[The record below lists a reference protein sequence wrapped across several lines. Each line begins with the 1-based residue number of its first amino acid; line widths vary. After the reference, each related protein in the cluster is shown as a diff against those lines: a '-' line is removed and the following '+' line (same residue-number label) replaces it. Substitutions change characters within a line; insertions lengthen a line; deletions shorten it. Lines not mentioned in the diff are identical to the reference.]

1 MNKQSLG
8 FIARARAM
16 RIGSMVLLMLVLASI
31 CYGRPAESANLLQN
45 GGFEDVNSSFQPI
58 QWSFFFRQNG
68 SSGSVT
74 DKIVRSGKHSLL
86 LQSDIG
92 NDICMAQKVNIKPN
106 TTYRFAGWVSTEGVS
121 EGTVG
126 ANLSII
132 QNNCWFHSAGVNG
145 ATGWRP
151 IELVFRTYGSQNE
164 VVLAVRLGFY
174 NSNAVGKAYFDDF
187 TLQAVNDPQISFQQ
201 IEAPEASDQHPPQNG
216 ARTGENNNPS
226 NNGANPGHSLKN
238 LGYPA
243 LIALFYLLLLG
254 GLMLRPRE
262 RSGEFAGKT
271 TPLGKIK
278 ENLPLIFASF
288 AVITFLIR
296 LPLFKAIPFEIDM
309 EGFKGWMTDLLQSGP
324 AKVYAS
330 GKFSDYSPFSLYILY
345 FAGLVANLLKVL
357 NDGYWLTFFIKL
369 PSLVLD
375 ITTAWLMFA
384 IFRKKRPAFGMIL
397 AVIYMFIPAV
407 IYNSSYWGQMDT
419 YYAFLMVLAFYL
431 LVRWRVPEIAV
442 VAFVASFFTK
452 AETIVFIPL
461 LLFYL
466 ILNYDWKRCLVT
478 LLSALCAFV
487 IIGLPLHTVKPIL
500 GIFPWILEFY
510 FKQAA
515 ASPYAAMNAGNFMA
529 LVGGNYVNDSSPF
542 ILGISYYI
550 WGILLSLG
558 SVVWSCYFY
567 IRKRTGGSLAM
578 AFAMTAFGF
587 FMFFP
592 GMNERYCFPV
602 MAFLLLAI
610 GYYKDRKLFY
620 GFVFLSIT
628 NLLNMYAVILR
639 IQKAGPIDDHIL
651 NRILYIL
658 GIANSILFIALMLI
672 FKAQSGGKNRFNKE
686 FFRSYAGKLRSFLS
700 KKLTDKPFKL
710 VKRDFLIVGLLVL
723 IYTIY
728 IFANLGSWN
737 IPQTGA
743 TLNSPKQ
750 TVEITLT
757 RPSSIRTVAWYDAG
771 GSGKMNLEAWDG
783 VQWNSVAELSCDYEN
798 YYTLRTI
805 PVTLDGVRRLRVIPE
820 PVAVCVNEIAFFD
833 ANNQLVPVAAAV
845 EESSHANGSE
855 WEASVRLRAQHPLFD
870 EQDRMSTKRTY
881 LNSTYF
887 DEIFHGRTAYEYL
900 KGAQV
905 SETSHP
911 PFGKD
916 ILSLG
921 ILLFGM
927 NPFGMR
933 FMHAIMGILLIITLF
948 FLGREVLSTR
958 FGAYA
963 TMALGMMDFMPFVQS
978 RYSTI
983 DTTSVLFITLMFLF
997 TFRYVKQQEMNP
1009 GLGQSLGTIILLFI
1023 SAGCAA
1029 ATKWTG
1035 IYGIGGVVVCFVVV
1049 EFRKYLVYRR
1059 KRLELEA
1066 KLPVVPAGVRNA
1078 KVKKAPPKLAK
1089 FELALRDIRIL
1100 SKSFWLKNFGTT
1112 VLVAVLLFV
1121 IIVPA
1126 IYYFTYVPFLNTEGT
1141 PVFSELGIQEVLNSQ
1156 RDMYDYHS
1164 KLGATHPYTS
1174 QWWSWP
1180 FDFKPLWIFHNK
1192 HDPKS
1197 TIVSMGNPFLWLL
1210 GLFSLVILVYQ
1221 LLAGRRFT
1229 LIHVLFIC
1237 FLSEYLPWV
1246 LVSRI
1251 TFIYHY
1257 YPCLPILYMFIALMF
1272 EPFWNLN
1279 KAGRKFVYIAGFLS
1293 LLLLILFY
1301 PAISG
1306 MEAPASYVSR
1316 FLYWFPKDWTF

>member
-8 FIARARAM
+8 FIARTRTM
-16 RIGSMVLLMLVLASI
+16 RIGSMVLLMVVLAAV
-31 CYGRPAESANLLQN
+31 CFGQPAETVNLLQN
-45 GGFEDVNSSFQPI
+45 GDFEVINTSLQPI
-58 QWSFFFRQNG
+58 PWSFLYRQKG
-68 SSGSVT
+68 SLGSVA
-74 DKIVRSGKHSLL
+74 DKKVRSGKHSLL
-86 LQSDIG
+86 LQSDTG
-92 NDICMAQKVNIKPN
+92 NDICMIQKVNVKPN

-121 EGTVG
+121 EGTAG

-132 QNNCWFHSAGVNG
+132 QENCGIHSAGVNG
-145 ATGWRP
+145 TTNWRP

-164 VVLAVRLGFY
+164 VNLAIRLGFY
-174 NSNAVGKAYFDDF
+174 DSNAAGKAYFDDF
-187 TLQAVNDPQISFQQ
+187 TLQAVTDPQISFQQ
-201 IEAPEASDQHPPQNG
+201 IQAPSAGVRGPSNQQPPQND
-216 ARTGENNNPS
+216 NDNPS
-226 NNGANPGHSLKN
+226 NNEANPGHSLRK

-243 LIALFYLLLLG
+243 LIILFYLMLLG
-254 GLMLRPRE
+254 GFMLRPRE
-262 RSGEFAGKT
+262 LNGELMGKT
-271 TPLGKIK
+271 TLHDKIR
-278 ENLPLIFASF
+278 ENLPMIFAGF
-288 AVITFLIR
+288 AVLTFFVR
-296 LPLFKAIPFEIDM
+296 LPLFKAVPFEIDM
-309 EGFKGWMTDLLQSGP
+309 EGFKSWMTDLLQSGP

-330 GKFSDYSPFSLYILY
+330 GSFSDYPPFSLYILY
-345 FAGLVANLLKVL
+345 LVGLVAKFLKIL
-357 NDGYWLTFFIKL
+357 NHDYWLTFFIKL
-369 PSLVLD
+369 PSLILD
-375 ITTAWLMFA
+375 IATAWLIFA
-384 IFRKKRPAFGMIL
+384 IFRKKRPIFGMIL

-431 LVRWRVPEIAV
+431 LARRRVPEIAA
-442 VAFVASFFTK
+442 VAIVASFFTK
-452 AETIVFIPL
+452 METIVFLPL
-461 LLFYL
+461 LLIYL
-466 ILNYDWKRCLVT
+466 IFNYNWKRCLVT
-478 LLSALCAFV
+478 LLSALCTLAV
-487 IIGLPLHTVKPIL
+487 IGLPIFTGKPVL
-500 GIFPWILEFY
+500 NVFPWIFEFY

-515 ASPYAAMNAGNFMA
+515 TYPYAGMNAGNFMA
-529 LVGGNYVNDSSPF
+529 LVGGNYVKDSAPF

-550 WGILLSLG
+550 WGILLSFG
-558 SVVWSCYFY
+558 SVAWSCYYY
-567 IRKRTGGSLAM
+567 IRKRTAGSLAA
-578 AFAMTAFGF
+578 AFAMIAFGF

-602 MAFLLLAI
+602 MAFLILAI

-620 GFVFLSIT
+620 GLVFLSIT
-628 NLLNMYAVILR
+628 NLLNMYVVILR
-639 IQKAGPIDDHIL
+639 IQKANPIDDHIL
-651 NRILYIL
+651 NRALYIL

-672 FKAQSGGKNRFNKE
+672 FTIQSRGKNCFHKE
-686 FFRSYAGKLRSFLS
+686 FFRAYAGKLRSFLL

-710 VKRDFLIVGLLVL
+710 ARRDFLIAGLLVL

-728 IFANLGSWN
+728 MFTNLGSWN
-737 IPQTGA
+737 TPQTGVD
-743 TLNSPKQ
+743 LNSPKQ
-750 TVEITLT
+750 IVEIILT
-757 RPSSIRTVAWYDAG
+757 QPSSIRTVSWYDAG

-783 VQWNSVAELSCDYEN
+783 AQWNSVAELSCDYEN
-798 YYTLRTI
+798 YYALRTA
-805 PVTLDGVRRLRVIPE
+805 PVALDGVTRLRVVPE
-820 PVAVCVNEIAFFD
+820 STAVCVNEIAFFD
-833 ANNQLVPVAAAV
+833 ADNQLVPVNSTG
-845 EESSHANGSE
+845 EERPRAGGSGR
-855 WEASVRLRAQHPLFD
+855 EASKHLLFD

-887 DEIFHGRTAYEYL
+887 DEIFHGRTAYEFV

-911 PFGKD
+911 PLGKD

-933 FMHAIMGILLIITLF
+933 FMHAIMGILLMITLF
-948 FLGREVLSTR
+948 FLGREVISTR

-963 TMALGMMDFMPFVQS
+963 TMVLGMMDFMPFVQS

-1009 GLGQSLGTIILLFI
+1009 GPGHSLGTLILLFI

-1035 IYGIGGVVVCFVVV
+1035 IYGIVGVGVCFGVV

-1059 KRLELEA
+1059 KRLELAA
-1066 KLPVVPAGVRNA
+1066 KLPVAPSGARNA
-1078 KVKKAPPKLAK
+1078 KAKKVPSKPVK
-1089 FELALRDIRIL
+1089 FELAFRARAKDIRSL
-1100 SKSFWLKNFGTT
+1100 AKSFWLKNFGMT
-1112 VLVAVLLFV
+1112 VLVVVLLFV
-1121 IIVPA
+1121 IIVPTL
-1126 IYYFTYVPFLNTEGT
+1126 YYFTYVPFLNTKGA
-1141 PVFSELGIQEVLNSQ
+1141 PVFSDAGVREVLDSQ

-1164 KLGATHPYTS
+1164 RLGATHPYTS
-1174 QWWSWP
+1174 HWWSWP
-1180 FDFKPLWIFHNK
+1180 FDFKPLWLYHNK

-1210 GLFSLVILVYQ
+1210 GLFALVILVYQ

-1237 FLSEYLPWV
+1237 FLSAYLPWV

-1272 EPFWNLN
+1272 EPFWNMD
-1279 KAGRKFVYIAGFLS
+1279 KTGRKFVYIAGSLS
-1293 LLLLILFY
+1293 LLVLILFY

-1306 MEAPASYVSR
+1306 MEVPASYVSR
-1316 FLYWFPKDWTF
+1316 FLYWFPKDWIF